1 MDEAIKTLGKHGFY
15 LDEYKGEWSLIAAYE
30 GQDGKLYKTWGK
42 AKMGKTAYSDKDRP
56 FKVILGDKK
65 MAVAALQRAI
75 EELSDT
81 PF

>member
-1 MDEAIKTLGKHGFY
+1 MDEAIRTIGKHGFY
-15 LDEYKGEWSLIAAYE
+15 LDEYKGEFSLIAAYE

-42 AKMGKTAYSDKDRP
+42 AKIGKDKYSDKDRP

-65 MAVAALQRAI
+65 MAVAALRKVI